1 MLWVIR
7 WTDFRTFKEHS
18 MVVEADSR
26 EAAEAIARKR
36 RVTPTYIGSADE
48 ADVQAAR
55 DDRRLW
61 RYESE
66 EPLALMGH
74 PIGRFQVACLLL
86 LGVSTIGVLL
96 QVTGLLASVRL
107 AL

>member
-7 WTDFRTFKEHS
+7 WTDFRTFKEHA

-36 RVTPTYIGSADE
+36 RVTPTYIGQADD

-55 DDRRLW
+55 TERQLW
-61 RYESE
+61 RYDAE
-66 EPLALMGH
+66 EPLAVF
-74 PIGRFQVACLLL
+74 GRPVGAFQIACLIA
-86 LGVSTIGVLL
+86 LGVSTIGILL